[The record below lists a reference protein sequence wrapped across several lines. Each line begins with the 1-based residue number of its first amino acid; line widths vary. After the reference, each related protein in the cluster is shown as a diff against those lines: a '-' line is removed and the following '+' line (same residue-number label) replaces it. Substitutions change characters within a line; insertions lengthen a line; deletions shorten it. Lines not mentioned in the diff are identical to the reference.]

1 VAWARPGKETGW
13 ESSQRHADV
22 QLNLWQLFRAFCK
35 EFGGQHCG
43 RSTIA
48 LDDRNAVEPD
58 QYYFAGRR
66 ADCTIAGGY
75 FQGVPR
81 LIAEVLSP
89 ATRALDRG
97 PRMEVY
103 RRAGSPHLWLLD
115 PETETVEEY
124 ALTQGQ
130 FHKTGQSGA
139 GETFCPALFPE
150 TSVAVDSLFD
160 TQDKRHG
167 EIWDPTEL
175 EPVPA
180 WLVAPEQRLGLE
192 VLFFFG
198 HPERRYEIWN
208 NRAPCVLAFG
218 SAEEAE
224 MRFGHFFEEIC
235 RWERAPLSRPRL
247 IEPGVEIAEAG
258 RFQLTR
264 QGRQI
269 RLDVA
274 VDGQKFRD
282 LLGIWNITRRG
293 TGVGTE
299 RDSGPAGGYVSSIGL
314 YASGSSKPAIQ
325 AAACRQ
331 VGVPGGTLRR

>member
-1 VAWARPGKETGW
+1 VAREKPFVR
-13 ESSQRHADV
+13 Q
-22 QLNLWQLFRAFCK
+22 
-35 EFGGQHCG
+35 
-43 RSTIA
+43 
-48 LDDRNAVEPD
+48 
-58 QYYFAGRR
+58 
-66 ADCTIAGGY
+66 
-75 FQGVPR
+75 
-81 LIAEVLSP
+81 
-89 ATRALDRG
+89 
-97 PRMEVY
+97 
-103 RRAGSPHLWLLD
+103 
-115 PETETVEEY
+115 
-124 ALTQGQ
+124 
-130 FHKTGQSGA
+130 
-139 GETFCPALFPE
+139 FPE

-293 TGVGTE
+293 TE